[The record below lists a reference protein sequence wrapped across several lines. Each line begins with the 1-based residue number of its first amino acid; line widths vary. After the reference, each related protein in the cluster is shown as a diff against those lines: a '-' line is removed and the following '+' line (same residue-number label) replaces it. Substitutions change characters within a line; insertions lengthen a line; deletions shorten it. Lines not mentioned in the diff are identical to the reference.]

1 MASITTRA
9 GKGSP
14 LTNAE
19 VDANFTNLN
28 SFKVEQD
35 ASTGAANVPAGTNGE
50 RPGSPAAGMFR
61 FNSDT
66 SSFEGYDGSAWG
78 SIGGGVEYTRKTANY
93 TVAAGE
99 GVIADTSGGSWTL
112 TLPLSPSSGD
122 YVLIA
127 DGDDWGSTNLTV
139 GRNSSTIEGVSE
151 DLTLDISGAH
161 VTLVYD
167 GTTWHVYT
175 QIGAETG
182 DSLVASDIG
191 VTVQGYDADTAK
203 LDVSQTWAANQN
215 FADYL
220 VQRPVLRDYAI
231 EGSAIGNVGATRT
244 FDLTVANFFSAT
256 LDQASTFTF
265 SNPPGSG
272 DFGGF
277 VLELTDGGSDTIT
290 WPASVD
296 WPGGSPPSLT
306 ASGVDQL
313 VFTTRDG
320 GTTWAGLVAGLDIK

>member
-9 GKGSP
+9 GKGTP

-19 VDANFTNLN
+19 VDTNFTNLN

-35 ASTGAANVPAGTNGE
+35 AATGAANVPAGTNGQ
-50 RPGSPAAGMFR
+50 RPGTPAAGMFR

-99 GVIADTSGGSWTL
+99 GIIADTSGGTWTL
-112 TLPLSPSSGD
+112 TLPASPASGD
-122 YVLIA
+122 YVLVA
-127 DGDDWGSTNLTV
+127 DGNDWGSTNLTV

-151 DLTLDISGAH
+151 DLVLDISGAH
-161 VTLVYD
+161 ITLVYD

-191 VTVQGYDADTAK
+191 VTVQAYDADTAK
-203 LDVSQTWAANQN
+203 LDVSQTWSANQN
-215 FADYL
+215 FADYV
-220 VQRPVLRDYAI
+220 VQRPVLQDYAI
-231 EGSAIGNVGATRT
+231 QGSAIGNVGATRT
-244 FDLTVANFFSAT
+244 FDLTTANFFSAT
-256 LDQASTFTF
+256 LDQNSTFTF
-265 SNPPGSG
+265 SNPPASG

-277 VLELTDGGSDTIT
+277 VLELTDGGAHTIT
-290 WPASVD
+290 FPASVD
-296 WPGGSPPSLT
+296 WPGGTAPTLT

-320 GTTWAGLVAGLDIK
+320 GTTWSGFVAGLDIK